1 MQREGTLDAA
11 GDEREMAEREER
23 AGHALNGY
31 RERRRR
37 RRAEDTYFG
46 SESCLLTSAEAGVD
60 AAEISRRRI
69 DVISEAEAAGMSPE
83 LAEMLYDVS
92 REEGLDPLLAYEL
105 VRSGLGVSPPPDGVE
120 NAPSQPTTDKYVPEW
135 LYPAASTD
143 AVLRERMLR
152 VSFRRLRA
160 LLEEHPQAEEAL
172 RAFAREPDVGHY
184 GY

>member
-1 MQREGTLDAA
+1 MDAA

-46 SESCLLTSAEAGVD
+46 SASCLLTSAEEGVD

-69 DVISEAEAAGMSPE
+69 DVLTEAEAAGMSPE
-83 LAEMLYDVS
+83 LAEMLYDVA

-105 VRSGLGVSPPPDGVE
+105 VRSGLGVSPPPDGVA

-135 LYPAASTD
+135 LYPPAPTD

-152 VSFRRLRA
+152 MSFRRVRA
-160 LLEEHPQAEEAL
+160 LLEEHPEPEQAL
-172 RAFAREPDVGHY
+172 RAFAREPDVGHF